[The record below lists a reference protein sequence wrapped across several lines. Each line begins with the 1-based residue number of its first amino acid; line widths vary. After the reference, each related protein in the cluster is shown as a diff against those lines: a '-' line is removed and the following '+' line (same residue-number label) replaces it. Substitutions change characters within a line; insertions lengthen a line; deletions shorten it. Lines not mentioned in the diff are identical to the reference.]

1 MQHDVT
7 KKTKRVNEIKINI
20 NWSKL
25 VTIIIRLCNFEQ
37 NVEAC
42 FESLETMFKRD
53 KKAHYLGTGI

>member
-1 MQHDVT
+1 VT
-7 KKTKRVNEIKINI
+7 KKKTKRVNEIKINI

-25 VTIIIRLCNFEQ
+25 VTIIRLCNYEQ